1 MSKPRITIE
10 PLGDIVTV
18 ENGETLLQALTREA
32 IHIEGPCNGQ
42 GICGK
47 CAVWIKE
54 ADKVPETPHESISS
68 EQAAEGLRL
77 ACKLKPETDLTVE
90 LPRAY
95 ARTAAG
101 VSDLSW
107 ILVGEEIE
115 ERRLEP
121 AVSVF
126 REEQGYTLSYDG
138 APREP
143 LQDWQPRMS
152 PQGLALDIGT
162 TTLVLSLLSL
172 ETGRER
178 ASAAALN
185 PQTVHGHDVLS
196 RVQEGS
202 SPEGLR
208 ELSDLVQNAVNE
220 LIDTVCGE
228 AGTMPSEILDVAVGG
243 NTTMLQLFARL
254 DPSPLGQ
261 LPFTVSLESGR
272 AYSAREFGLRV
283 HAQARIYIPPVLHA
297 FVGSDVSAGLAASR
311 GFFEPEHRFL
321 FLDIG
326 TNGEMALNW
335 EGTFLASSTA
345 AGPAFEG
352 AGIYSGMRA
361 ESGAVQG
368 VFFNGEDLEV
378 RSIGDAT
385 AQGICG
391 SGLIDL
397 LAALLD
403 SGLLEPSGRLLHPG
417 EEASLSPGLRKRL
430 TLVDDKPAVELAPEV
445 FLTQGDIRTLQLAKA
460 AVRTGIDLLL
470 REAEADVRRLESIII
485 GGGFGYYLRPRS
497 LEAIGMIPHG
507 TGSQVV
513 FGGNTSRLG
522 CAVLLQDRAV
532 RRDLERQMRGVSHV
546 SIAESKEFM
555 DLYVENMTF
564 PDREGPS

>member
-1 MSKPRITIE
+1 MPKPRITIE
-10 PLGDIVTV
+10 PV
-18 ENGETLLQALTREA
+18 GETVFVEEGEHVLETLTREG

-47 CAVWIKE
+47 CSVWVKE
-54 ADKVPETPHESISS
+54 ADRVPETPHESISS
-68 EQAAEGLRL
+68 DQAAQGLRL
-77 ACKLKPETDLTVE
+77 ACQLKPRADLTIE

-101 VSDLSW
+101 LSDLSW
-107 ILVGEEIE
+107 ILVGEKIE

-121 AVSVF
+121 AVSIF
-126 REEQGYTLSYDG
+126 RHNGEYRLSYDG
-138 APREP
+138 GEGER
-143 LQDWQPRMS
+143 LDWKPGLR
-152 PQGLALDIGT
+152 PHGLALDIGT

-196 RVQEGS
+196 RVQKGS
-202 SPEGLR
+202 SPEGLQ
-208 ELSDLVQNAVNE
+208 ELKDLVQSAVNG
-220 LIDTVCGE
+220 LIEQVCLE
-228 AGTMPSEILDVAVGG
+228 AGVDAQEILDVAVGG
-243 NTTMLQLFARL
+243 NTTMLQLFAGI
-254 DPSPLGQ
+254 DPSPLGH

-272 AYSAREFGLRV
+272 AYPAGAFGLQA
-283 HAQARIYIPPVLHA
+283 HPQARVYIPPVLHA
-297 FVGSDVSAGLAASR
+297 FVGSDVSAGLAASQ
-311 GFFEPEHRFL
+311 GFFEPERRFL

-352 AGIYSGMRA
+352 AGIHSGMRA
-361 ESGAVQG
+361 EAGAVQG

-378 RSIGDAT
+378 RTIGDET

-403 SGLLEPSGRLLHPG
+403 SGLMEPSGRIFHPE
-417 EEASLSPGLRKRL
+417 EEAGLPPKLQRRL
-430 TLVDDKPAVELAPEV
+430 VFVDDKPAVELAPAV
-445 FLTQGDIRTLQLAKA
+445 YITQNDIRSLQLAKA

-470 REAEADVRRLESIII
+470 QEADAAVHRLESIII
-485 GGGFGYYLRPRS
+485 GGGFGNYLRPRS
-497 LEAIGMIPHG
+497 LEAIGMIPPG

-522 CAVLLQDRAV
+522 CAVMLQDRSV
-532 RRDLERQMRGVSHV
+532 RRELERRMSGVTHV

-555 DLYVENMTF
+555 DCYVENMPF
-564 PDREGPS
+564 PDESGEG